1 MRGAQEDPSMP
12 EEVHTIYAGSHPV
25 YEVVKSA
32 DGLTVTIRLAENHDE
47 KIDLMSSV
55 LGTLIQ
61 TLREVQ

>member
-1 MRGAQEDPSMP
+1 MP